1 MRKPTTSTT
10 AEVAD
15 VCGIAGFWTSRGTPD
30 GEHVLAGMTET
41 LRHRGPDAGGIWLDE
56 RHGVGLG
63 HRRLSI
69 VDLSVDGAQP
79 MTSASGR
86 YRIVYNGEIYNTD
99 ELRAAVGERRWRGH
113 SDTEVLLAAVDAWGL
128 DAALARFAG
137 MFGFALWDQ
146 QEHALHLVRDRLGI
160 KPLYYAH
167 VAGGIVFGSEL
178 RAVRAFPGVDLTL
191 DREAVGAFLR
201 FDYVPGPR
209 SIHAGVRKLPPG
221 CTLTLRAPDAR
232 PEPRRYWD
240 AVAVARAGAEH
251 GTLRR
256 PDDVVDE
263 LEALLQRVVGEHLVA
278 DVPLGAFL
286 SGGIDSSLV
295 VALTR
300 SASRARLRTFSI
312 GFDDAAFDESAHARA
327 VAESLGTEHT
337 ELRVTAEQALAV
349 VPQLASLYDEPFADS
364 SQVPT
369 YLLSAL
375 TRQHV
380 TVSLSGDGGDELFAG
395 YTRYARNASVWSRVR
410 GLPRPMRWGARRL
423 ARHVSEPALDRALTP
438 LRALL
443 PGRLGRYAS
452 GERVRAAAALAGAE
466 SDQAVYEQLF
476 THLDP
481 ASALVARDGGG
492 GNGGVGASWS
502 AMPTHLQRMMQW
514 DIATY
519 LPDDILVKVDRASM
533 AVGLEARVPL
543 LDHRVAE
550 FALRLPPEVATLGGV
565 PKWPLRQLLSRHV
578 PRALFERPKMGF
590 GVPLGTWLRG
600 PLREWMCDLLSP
612 DRVRRR
618 GLVDPG
624 VVERRLRDHLSGRV
638 EYGFALWNL
647 LMLEAWLAHQDQA
660 SPARS

>member
-1 MRKPTTSTT
+1 M
-10 AEVAD
+10 
-15 VCGIAGFWTSRGTPD
+15 CGIAGFWTSRGTPES
-30 GEHVLAGMTET
+30 EHVLAAMTET
-41 LRHRGPDAGGIWLDE
+41 LRHRGPDAGGTWMDE
-56 RHGVGLG
+56 AAGVGLG

-79 MTSASGR
+79 MLSASGR
-86 YRIVYNGEIYNTD
+86 YRIVYNGEVYNTA
-99 ELRAAVGERRWRGH
+99 ELRSAIGERRWRGH
-113 SDTEVLLAAVDAWGL
+113 SDTEVLLAAIDAWGL
-128 DAALARFAG
+128 DAAVARFAG
-137 MFGFALWDQ
+137 MFAFALWDQ
-146 QEHALHLVRDRLGI
+146 QERALHLVRDRLGI

-167 VAGGIVFGSEL
+167 FPGGVVFGSEM
-178 RAVRAFPGVDLTL
+178 RAVRGFPGVDLSL
-191 DREAVGAFLR
+191 DRDAVSDFLR

-221 CTLTLRAPDAR
+221 CTLTLPSAEAR

-240 AVAVARAGAEH
+240 AVAIAREGAEH
-251 GTLRR
+251 AAARR
-256 PDDVVDE
+256 PDEVVDE
-263 LEALLQRVVGEHLVA
+263 LESLLQRVVREHLMA

-300 SASRARLRTFSI
+300 AVSPHRLRTFSI

-327 VAESLGTEHT
+327 VAESLGTDHT
-337 ELRVTAEQALAV
+337 ELRVTADEALAV
-349 VPQLASLYDEPFADS
+349 VPQLPTLYDEPFADS

-395 YTRYARNASVWSRVR
+395 YTRYARNASVWHRVR
-410 GLPRPMRWGARRL
+410 GLPRPMRWGAQRL
-423 ARHVSEPALDRALTP
+423 VRHVSEPALDRALTP

-443 PGRLGRYAS
+443 PRRLGRYAS
-452 GERVRAAAALAGAE
+452 GERVRAAAALAAAD
-466 SDQAVYEQLF
+466 SDRSVYEQLF

-481 ASALVARDGGG
+481 ATALLSR
-492 GNGGVGASWS
+492 GGVRASGGPGAAWG

-550 FALRLPPEVATLGGV
+550 FALRLPPDMATLGGV
-565 PKWPLRQLLSRHV
+565 PKWPLRQLLSRHI

-590 GVPLGTWLRG
+590 GVPLGAWLRG
-600 PLREWMCDLLSP
+600 PLREWMRDLLAP
-612 DRVRRR
+612 ERVRRR

-647 LMLEAWLAHQDQA
+647 LMLEAWMAHQEQA
-660 SPARS
+660 GVARR

>member
-1 MRKPTTSTT
+1 M
-10 AEVAD
+10 
-15 VCGIAGFWTSRGTPD
+15 CGIAGFWTSRGTP
-30 GEHVLAGMTET
+30 ESERVLARMTET
-41 LRHRGPDAGGIWLDE
+41 LHHRGPDAGGMWLDE
-56 RHGVGLG
+56 AAGVGLG

-79 MTSASGR
+79 MLSASGR
-86 YRIVYNGEIYNTD
+86 YRIVYNGEVYNTA
-99 ELRAAVGERRWRGH
+99 ELRSAMGERRWRGH
-113 SDTEVLLAAVDAWGL
+113 SDTEVLLAAIDAWGL
-128 DAALARFAG
+128 EAAVARFAG
-137 MFGFALWDQ
+137 MFAFALWDQ
-146 QEHALHLVRDRLGI
+146 QERALHLVRDRLGI

-167 VAGGIVFGSEL
+167 FPGGVVFGSEM
-178 RAVRAFPGVDLTL
+178 RAVRGFPGVDLSL
-191 DREAVGAFLR
+191 DRDAVSDFLR

-221 CTLTLRAPDAR
+221 CTLTLPSAEAR

-240 AVAVARAGAEH
+240 AVAIAREGAEH
-251 GTLRR
+251 AAARR
-256 PDDVVDE
+256 PDEVVDE
-263 LEALLQRVVGEHLVA
+263 LESLLQRVVREHLMA

-300 SASRARLRTFSI
+300 AVSPHRLRTFSI

-327 VAESLGTEHT
+327 VAESLGTDHT
-337 ELRVTAEQALAV
+337 ELRVTADEALAV
-349 VPQLASLYDEPFADS
+349 VPQLPTLYDEPFADS

-395 YTRYARNASVWSRVR
+395 YTRYARNAELWQRVR
-410 GLPRPMRWGARRL
+410 RLPSPVRWGARRFV
-423 ARHVSEPALDRALTP
+423 RHVPEPLLDRTLGP
-438 LRALL
+438 LRAVL
-443 PGRLGRYAS
+443 PRRLSRFAS
-452 GERVRAAAALAGAE
+452 AERLRTAAALAGAE
-466 SDQAVYEQLF
+466 SDRAVYEQLF

-481 ASALVARDGGG
+481 MTALVAPPHDGDDARQ
-492 GNGGVGASWS
+492 VGTSWS
-502 AMPTHLQRMMQW
+502 TMPTHLQRMMQW

-550 FALRLPPEVATLGGV
+550 FALRLSPDIATRGGV
-565 PKWPLRQLLSRHV
+565 PKWPLREVLARHV

-590 GVPLGTWLRG
+590 GVPLGAWLRG
-600 PLREWMCDLLSP
+600 PLREWMCDLLAP
-612 DRVRRR
+612 DRMRRR
-618 GLVDPG
+618 GVVDAG
-624 VVERRLRDHLSGRV
+624 VVSRRVREHLAGGV
-638 EYGFALWNL
+638 EHGFALWNL
-647 LMLEAWLAHQDQA
+647 LMLEAWLAHQEQVGGGG
-660 SPARS
+660 R

>member
-1 MRKPTTSTT
+1 M
-10 AEVAD
+10 
-15 VCGIAGFWTSRGTPD
+15 CGIAGFWTSRGTP
-30 GEHVLAGMTET
+30 ESARVLGAMTET
-41 LRHRGPDAGGIWLDE
+41 LRHRGPDAGGTWMDE
-56 RHGVGLG
+56 AAGVGLG

-69 VDLSVDGAQP
+69 VDLSIDGAQP
-79 MTSASGR
+79 MLSASGR
-86 YRIVYNGEIYNTD
+86 YRIVYNGEVYNTA
-99 ELRAAVGERRWRGH
+99 ELRSAIGERRWRGH
-113 SDTEVLLAAVDAWGL
+113 SDTEVLLAAIDAWGL
-128 DAALARFAG
+128 DAAIARFAG
-137 MFGFALWDQ
+137 MFAFALWDQ
-146 QEHALHLVRDRLGI
+146 QERALHLVRDRLGI

-167 VAGGIVFGSEL
+167 VAGGLVYGSEM
-178 RAVRAFPGVDLTL
+178 RAVRGFPGVDLSL
-191 DREAVGAFLR
+191 DPDAVGDFLR

-221 CTLTLRAPDAR
+221 CTLTLRSAGAR

-240 AVAVARAGAEH
+240 AVAIARESADDGV
-251 GTLRR
+251 TRR
-256 PDDVVDE
+256 PDAVVDE
-263 LEALLQRVVGEHLVA
+263 LESLLQRVVREHLMA

-300 SASRARLRTFSI
+300 AVSPDRLRTFSI

-327 VAESLGTEHT
+327 VADALGTDHT
-337 ELRVTAEQALAV
+337 ELRVTAGEALAV
-349 VPQLASLYDEPFADS
+349 VPQLPTLYDEPFADS

-395 YTRYARNASVWSRVR
+395 YTRYARNASVWRRVR
-410 GLPRPMRWGARRL
+410 GLPRPMRWGAQRL
-423 ARHVSEPALDRALTP
+423 VRHVSEPALDRALTP

-443 PGRLGRYAS
+443 PRRLGRYAS
-452 GERVRAAAALAGAE
+452 GERVRAAAALAAAD
-466 SDQAVYEQLF
+466 SDRSVYEQLF

-481 ASALVARDGGG
+481 STALLSRGSVRA
-492 GNGGVGASWS
+492 NGGPGASWG

-550 FALRLPPEVATLGGV
+550 FALRLPPDVATLGGV
-565 PKWPLRQLLSRHV
+565 PKWPLRQLLSRHI

-590 GVPLGTWLRG
+590 GVPLGAWLRG
-600 PLREWMCDLLSP
+600 PLREWMCDLLAP
-612 DRVRRR
+612 ERVRRR

-647 LMLEAWLAHQDQA
+647 LMLEAWLAHQEQA
-660 SPARS
+660 GVARP

>member
-1 MRKPTTSTT
+1 M
-10 AEVAD
+10 
-15 VCGIAGFWTSRGTPD
+15 CGIAGFWTSRGTPD
-30 GEHVLAGMTET
+30 AERVLAAMTET
-41 LRHRGPDAGGIWLDE
+41 LHHRGPDAGGSWLHE
-56 RHGVGLG
+56 QHGVGLG

-69 VDLSVDGAQP
+69 VDLSADGAQP
-79 MTSASGR
+79 MVSASGR
-86 YRIVYNGEIYNTD
+86 YRIVYNGEVYNTA
-99 ELRAAVGERRWRGH
+99 ELRSAVGERRWRGH
-113 SDTEVLLAAVDAWGL
+113 SDTEVLLAAIDAWGL
-128 DAALARFAG
+128 EAALARFAG
-137 MFGFALWDQ
+137 MFAFALWDQ
-146 QEHALHLVRDRLGI
+146 HEHALHLVRDRLGI

-167 VAGGIVFGSEL
+167 VAGGIVFGSEM
-178 RAVRAFPGVDLTL
+178 RAVRSFPGVDLTL
-191 DREAVGAFLR
+191 DREAVGDFLR

-221 CTLTLRAPDAR
+221 CTLTLRAADAR

-240 AVAVARAGAEH
+240 AVAVARAGAASSVQ
-251 GTLRR
+251 RR
-256 PDDVVDE
+256 PDAVVDE
-263 LEALLQRVVGEHLVA
+263 LESLLQRVVREHLMA

-300 SASRARLRTFSI
+300 AVSSDRLRTFSI

-337 ELRVTAEQALAV
+337 ELRVTADEALAV
-349 VPQLASLYDEPFADS
+349 VPQLPTLYDEPFADS
-364 SQVPT
+364 SQIPT

-395 YTRYARNASVWSRVR
+395 YTRYARNASVWHRVR

-423 ARHVSEPALDRALTP
+423 VRHVSEPALDRALTP
-438 LRALL
+438 LRAIL
-443 PGRLGRYAS
+443 PRHLGRYAS
-452 GERVRAAAALAGAE
+452 GERVRAAAALASAE
-466 SDQAVYEQLF
+466 SDRAVYEQLF

-481 ASALVARDGGG
+481 ASALLAGGTERT
-492 GNGGVGASWS
+492 NGGVGASWS

-550 FALRLPPEVATLGGV
+550 FALRLPPDMATLGGV
-565 PKWPLRQLLSRHV
+565 PKWPLRQLLSRHI

-590 GVPLGTWLRG
+590 GVPLGAWLRG
-600 PLREWMCDLLSP
+600 PLREWMCDLLAP
-612 DRVRRR
+612 ERVRRR

-647 LMLEAWLAHQDQA
+647 LMLEAWMAHQEQA
-660 SPARS
+660 GAARA